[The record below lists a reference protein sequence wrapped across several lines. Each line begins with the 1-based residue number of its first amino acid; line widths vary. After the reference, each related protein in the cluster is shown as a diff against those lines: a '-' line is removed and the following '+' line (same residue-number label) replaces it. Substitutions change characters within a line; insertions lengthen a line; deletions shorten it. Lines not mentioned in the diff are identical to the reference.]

1 MRWLLDQTANE
12 SDLAT
17 RLMKAGSSSKSNT
30 GGGDSFDSDNYVL
43 DPTSLEDQP
52 WNFGE
57 LNDLMKLLLFILT
70 LYLLLY
76 DLKVFL
82 SSIALCSRGENKSI
96 GSVIAFVGIFL
107 HLHVLVSIASADDLA
122 IVDIDFWRNQTWV
135 AFAVWFRVIV
145 TYLGEI

>member
-12 SDLAT
+12 SDIAT
-17 RLMKAGSSSKSNT
+17 RLMKAANSSKNST
-30 GGGDSFDSDNYVL
+30 GDGDSFDSDNDGL
-43 DPTSLEDQP
+43 DLSLEDQS

-82 SSIALCSRGENKSI
+82 SSIA
-96 GSVIAFVGIFL
+96 
-107 HLHVLVSIASADDLA
+107 
-122 IVDIDFWRNQTWV
+122 
-135 AFAVWFRVIV
+135 
-145 TYLGEI
+145 